1 MAQIIPDT
9 TKWDPLGGSCSG
21 FPRICAPLPRPTL
34 QEILRH
40 TCPPSGNHLLGR
52 CSSHNMEKRKQI
64 THVFS
69 KRAINNAYA
78 YPWQELEN
86 TYNALAKRRIPSKRS
101 PSSQQQT
108 KPRRMHRDAHGQNA
122 NHPLQK
128 KINRECVP
136 EIKQIRHVRT
146 KGSC

>member
-1 MAQIIPDT
+1 MAQIVPDI
-9 TKWDPLGGSCSG
+9 TKWDPLGGSCNG
-21 FPRICAPLPRPTL
+21 FPRICALLPRPTL

-40 TCPPSGNHLLGR
+40 PCPPSGKPPTRAMQQPQHAKVETNYAR
-52 CSSHNMEKRKQI
+52 
-64 THVFS
+64 FS
-69 KRAINNAYA
+69 TRAINNAYA
-78 YPWQELEN
+78 YPWKEMEN
-86 TYNALAKRRIPSKRS
+86 TCNALGKIRIPSKRS
-101 PSSQQQT
+101 PPSQQQT

-136 EIKQIRHVRT
+136 EISQIRHVRT